1 MDLLVV
7 VRAGDRL
14 AASLLLSAVGEVAG
28 GGRPVVVHTSAES
41 ELAVRS
47 RTFELVVV
55 DPDVAAL
62 DLGSGDGRRPG
73 LRVVGWLT
81 SPSSARVAALLEAG
95 AEDVLDPT
103 MAHVE
108 LVARLQAA
116 VRRTGPVSSRPA
128 VLGGLQVDSRLRS
141 ARWHDTALALTP
153 REVEVLQ
160 VLVAAGGRPVPR
172 ESIYRQV
179 WRWAMPRG
187 DRTVDVNVK
196 RLRGK
201 LAAAGVP
208 VEIATQPGVG
218 YRVRVLDDDP
228 VATGP

>member
-14 AASLLLSAVGEVAG
+14 ASTLLLSAVGEVG
-28 GGRPVVVHTSAES
+28 GGRPVVVHTSAEA

-47 RTFELVVV
+47 RTFELVVI
-55 DPDVAAL
+55 DPDVAAP
-62 DLGSGDGRRPG
+62 DLGSGDGRRPAPH
-73 LRVVGWLT
+73 VVGWLT
-81 SPSSARVAALLEAG
+81 APSSSRVAALLAAG
-95 AEDVLDPT
+95 TEDVLDPT
-103 MAHVE
+103 MAQVE
-108 LVARLQAA
+108 LVARLQGA

-141 ARWHDTALALTP
+141 ARWRDTPLALSP

-172 ESIYRQV
+172 DGMYRQV

-196 RLRGK
+196 RLRSK

-218 YRVRVLDDDP
+218 YRVHVHDDDP

>member
-14 AASLLLSAVGEVAG
+14 AASLLLAAVGEVA
-28 GGRPVVVHTSAES
+28 GGRPVVVHTSAEY

-55 DPDVAAL
+55 DPDLATP
-62 DLGSGDGRRPG
+62 DLGSGDGQRPAP
-73 LRVVGWLT
+73 RVVGWLPA
-81 SPSSARVAALLEAG
+81 PSSARVAALLEAG
-95 AEDVLDPT
+95 AEDVIDPT

-108 LVARLQAA
+108 LVARLQGA
-116 VRRTGPVSSRPA
+116 VRRTGPVSTRPA
-128 VLGGLQVDSRLRS
+128 VLSGLQVDSRLRS
-141 ARWHDTALALTP
+141 AHWRDTPLALTP

-172 ESIYRQV
+172 ESMYRQV

-187 DRTVDVNVK
+187 DRTVDVNIK
-196 RLRGK
+196 RLRSK

-208 VEIATQPGVG
+208 VEVVTQPGVG
-218 YRVRVLDDDP
+218 YRVSVNDDDA
-228 VATGP
+228 VTMGP